1 MRSLFS
7 KFGIVQ
13 TCIVNTDKRH
23 AFIKMI
29 SRQDAI
35 AAREGM
41 ESYKTGDMQLRVS
54 FLSCALPAPLC
65 SITLLAI
72 ANMHQKSRHVGGSD
86 LGPAT
91 AVTIRLESV

>member
-1 MRSLFS
+1 MN
-7 KFGIVQ
+7 I
-13 TCIVNTDKRH
+13 DKRH
-23 AFIKMI
+23 AFIKMV

-54 FLSCALPAPLC
+54 CLFCPPPPLC
-65 SITLLAI
+65 SITLMAI
-72 ANMHQKSRHVGGSD
+72 ANMHEKSRHVGVSD
-86 LGPAT
+86 SGPAT